1 MRITFER
8 TGGFMGRKVSLILEL
23 DELPSDQAGTLS
35 KLLDEANF
43 FAIEEIPSAP
53 GPIRFA
59 RDEFHYLITVE
70 TRDVTHTV
78 RTTNATMSESLRPL
92 IEELSRIARTKR
104 GS

>member
-8 TGGFMGRKVSLILEL
+8 TSGFMGRKVSLILEL
-23 DELPSDQAGTLS
+23 DDLSSDQAGTVS

-53 GPIRFA
+53 GPI

-92 IEELSRIARTKR
+92 IEELSQLARMQR
-104 GS
+104 GDY

>member
-35 KLLDEANF
+35 RLLDEANF
-43 FAIEEIPSAP
+43 FAIEETPSTP
-53 GPIRFA
+53 GPTRVA
-59 RDEFHYLITVE
+59 RDDFHYLITVE

-78 RTTNATMSESLRPL
+78 RTTNATMPASLRPL
-92 IEELSRIARTKR
+92 IEELSQLARMPR
-104 GS
+104 GN

>member
-43 FAIEEIPSAP
+43 FAIEEISSAP
-53 GPIRFA
+53 GPI

-92 IEELSRIARTKR
+92 IEELSQLARMQR
-104 GS
+104 GD

>member
-23 DELPSDQAGTLS
+23 DELPSDQAETLRRH
-35 KLLDEANF
+35 LDEVNF
-43 FAIEEIPSAP
+43 FAIDGIPSAP
-53 GPIRFA
+53 GPIR
-59 RDEFHYLITVE
+59 DEFHYLFTVE
-70 TRDVTHTV
+70 TKDVKHTV
-78 RTTNATMSESLRPL
+78 RTTDATMPASLRPL

>member
-35 KLLDEANF
+35 RLLDEANF

-53 GPIRFA
+53 GPA

-70 TRDVTHTV
+70 TRDAKHTV
-78 RTTNATMSESLRPL
+78 RTTDATMPASLRPL
-92 IEELSRIARTKR
+92 IEELSQLARMKH
-104 GS
+104 